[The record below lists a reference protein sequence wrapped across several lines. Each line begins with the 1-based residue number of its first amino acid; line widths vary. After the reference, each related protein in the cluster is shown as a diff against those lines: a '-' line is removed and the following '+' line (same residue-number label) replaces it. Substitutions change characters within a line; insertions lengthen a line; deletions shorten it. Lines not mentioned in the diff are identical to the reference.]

1 MQVIYSHFFPSIL
14 QSEYHIFG
22 WHNVN
27 KIGKLI
33 KSKLVNIK
41 TLTSAAIMQAH
52 CFQCLIYL
60 KKERQLFYEYIG
72 HSEDI
77 NECRY
82 QAPATVMELTNIG
95 RQLVNMD
102 SKILLLFF
110 FQFKKTMKYSS
121 ITAQLGTLFNAY
133 CKSKRGNYSKYNQNL
148 YDQYPSQRKSQQRKS
163 IPYSVV
169 SSLNRR
175 KIIQNISCCLSFST
189 KIISI

>member
-22 WHNVN
+22 WQNVN

-52 CFQCLIYL
+52 SFQCLIYP
-60 KKERQLFYEYIG
+60 KKERQLFYKYIG

-95 RQLVNMD
+95 RHLVNMD

-110 FQFKKTMKYSS
+110 FNLKRLLNTLQLQLRQELYSMR
-121 ITAQLGTLFNAY
+121 IAKVNG
-133 CKSKRGNYSKYNQNL
+133 
-148 YDQYPSQRKSQQRKS
+148 
-163 IPYSVV
+163 
-169 SSLNRR
+169 
-175 KIIQNISCCLSFST
+175 KIIQNTT
-189 KIISI
+189 KTYMISILHNVKVSREKASPTQQYLH